1 MLKRLTPLSL
11 LLLGSLSST
20 AQAVDCTAPMSL
32 PERPQLEQYQD
43 YSAFIAD
50 IMTFKR
56 IEADQFEHRRLCP
69 TLYGDDHPSVARHQ
83 EDLGDAVR
91 AASHRQPF
99 DYQRHTTWYNRSTS
113 QSVVLSRLDGHEMA
127 AERLQAGL
135 ASLQDD
141 DARSSL
147 PLAALVRLP
156 YAWRGDS
163 QHEEQAR
170 QQQLMRERSAQEVYV
185 DAAFGEQRVTDMLSK
200 HGMYFYFNRAGDLL
214 FARGNIYY
222 RAASGCAQNCLFP
235 D

>member
-11 LLLGSLSST
+11 LLLTSLSGT
-20 AQAVDCTAPMSL
+20 AQAVDCDTPLRL

-56 IEADQFEHRRLCP
+56 IEADQLEHRRLCP
-69 TLYGDDHPSVARHQ
+69 ALYGDAHPGMAPSQ
-83 EDLGDAVR
+83 EDLVDAVR

-113 QSVVLSRLDGHEMA
+113 QSFVLSRLDGNEMA

-135 ASLQDD
+135 ATLQND
-141 DARSSL
+141 DAHSL

-170 QQQLMRERSAQEVYV
+170 QQQLIRERNARDVYEE
-185 DAAFGEQRVTDMLSK
+185 AAFGEQRITDMLSK
-200 HGMYFYFNRAGDLL
+200 NGMHFYFNRAGDLL
-214 FARGNIYY
+214 FAQGDVYY
-222 RAASGCAQNCLFP
+222 RAAAGCGQNCLLP